1 LELADLF
8 PPILRISESPGVANE
23 LLVQLR
29 LLQSTLQVKLAQFE
43 YQRERFGIASRSRG
57 ARRRP

>member
-1 LELADLF
+1 MF
-8 PPILRISESPGVANE
+8 PPILRISESSGVASE

-29 LLQSTLQVKLAQFE
+29 LLQSTLQVKLAQFD
-43 YQRERFGIASRSRG
+43 YGRGRFGNASSRSRG